1 MQSASRNP
9 GVTPLPEQV
18 RGPRGINN
26 RLLLSLPPASLDK
39 ILRISQPVSLVRRQR
54 LSQVDDATKYV
65 YFVNRGLVSIVK
77 TMEDGRTIE
86 IGAVGLAGMT
96 SPLSLLGIDKEL
108 LDLIVQIPGTA
119 LRIGRDA
126 LLHEVENDDSI
137 RHLLQHHLRLTASE
151 LARTAACGRL
161 HHLEQRCCLW
171 LLLAHDSAMSDEF
184 PLTHEFLAM
193 MLGYQRAGVSI
204 AMSAFAKAGF
214 IEHKRSHVMIKNR
227 AGLEASA
234 CECYRSMQSE
244 LDEILPPAKSAK
256 VFGFI
261 QSRSSGRV

>member
-1 MQSASRNP
+1 MQSVSRSP
-9 GVTPLPEQV
+9 GVTPFPEPA

-39 ILRISQPVSLVRRQR
+39 ILRVSQPVSLARGQR
-54 LSQVDDATKYV
+54 LTGVDDATRYV
-65 YFVNRGLVSIVK
+65 YFINRGLVSIMK

-96 SPLSLLGIDKEL
+96 SPLSLLGIEKEL
-108 LDLIVQIPGTA
+108 LDLIVQVPGTA

-126 LLHEVENDDSI
+126 LLREVENDPAI
-137 RHLLQHHLRLTASE
+137 RRLTQDHLRLTASE
-151 LARTAACGRL
+151 LARNVACGRL
-161 HHLEQRCCLW
+161 HHLKQRCCLW
-171 LLLAHDSAMSDEF
+171 LLLAHDSALSDGF
-184 PLTHEFLAM
+184 PVTHEFLAM
-193 MLGYQRAGVSI
+193 MLGYQRAGVSVT
-204 AMSAFAKAGF
+204 MSDLAKAGL
-214 IEHKRSHVMIKNR
+214 ITHKRGHLTIKDR
-227 AGLEASA
+227 AGLEAAA
-234 CECYRSMQSE
+234 CECYRTMQAE